1 MYEVRKPSGKL
12 IKAFETKTEA
22 QDYAFYYFHDGDDD
36 RSTDVVLVFNP
47 DNELIMQQGG
57 TTVREIVDRGA
68 SKRR

>member
-12 IKAFETKTEA
+12 IKAFETKKEA

-36 RSTDVVLVFNP
+36 RSTDVILVFNP
-47 DNELIMQQGG
+47 DNELIMHQGG
-57 TTVREIVDRGA
+57 TTIREIVDRGA

>member
-1 MYEVRKPSGKL
+1 MYEVRKPSGEL
-12 IKAFETKTEA
+12 ITEFETKKEA

-36 RSTDVVLVFNP
+36 RSTDVILVFDP

-57 TTVREIVDRGA
+57 TTVRDIVDRGA

>member
-12 IKAFETKTEA
+12 IKAFETKKEA

-36 RSTDVVLVFNP
+36 RSTDVILVFNP

-57 TTVREIVDRGA
+57 TTIREIVDRGA

>member
-1 MYEVRKPSGKL
+1 MYEVRKPSGEL
-12 IKAFETKTEA
+12 IKAFETKKEA

-36 RSTDVVLVFNP
+36 RSTDVILVFDP

-57 TTVREIVDRGA
+57 TTIRDIGDRGA